1 MERSYLKFLH
11 CMKCFPVSSSSANKK
26 NKEDINVPKREP
38 GGWRSMLYVIGNET
52 FERLATFGLLANF
65 MVYLVTK
72 YHMKQVLATN
82 VVNIWSGTTNFAP
95 LIGAFLSDTYW
106 GRFRTLA
113 YCSVASFLG
122 MVVMTL
128 TASIPNLL
136 PPGCSQQDL
145 QIPGRCI
152 GPNHTQLAVLFLSLL
167 LLTIG
172 ASGIR
177 PCSLPFGVDQF
188 DATTEKGRK
197 DINSFFN
204 WYYFTFTF
212 AIMIAITV
220 VVYVQDSVSWA
231 LGLGIPTLL
240 MSFAIVLFFLGTR
253 LYVYVPPEGSVFSGI
268 GQVFIA
274 AYKNRGLDHPTDDE
288 LYDPPARKLVQ
299 TKLPL
304 TQDFRHHSCHQDN
317 HPHLKIPKQSSHKGA
332 RRSEPRW
339 YSLRP
344 GRLCSIQQVEE
355 VKCLIRIVPI
365 WASGVICFTAMAQQ
379 STITVLQAMKMDRHL
394 GPHFRIPVG
403 SLGVFSMLAM
413 TIWIP
418 IYDRLLVPTVQRF
431 THKEGGITLLQRM
444 GIGMVIA
451 SLSMVV
457 AGIVEEK
464 RRSIALSQGG
474 ASGIAQMSVMWLIPQ
489 LALLGI
495 AEAFNGIGQTEFF
508 YKQFPEHMRS
518 FAGSLFFC
526 SLAGSNYL
534 SSLVITLVHKGTGG
548 KGRPNW
554 LADDINVGKVDYFYY
569 LIAIMGIANL
579 VYFIICARWYRYKGE
594 SVMVLVEKEKEVV
607 QETSVAIEINS
618 AKDTVN

>member
-11 CMKCFPVSSSSANKK
+11 CMKCFPVSSSSADKK
-26 NKEDINVPKREP
+26 NKEDTNVPKREP
-38 GGWRSMLYVIGNET
+38 GGWKSMLYVIGNET

-95 LIGAFLSDTYW
+95 LIGAFVSDAYW

-188 DATTEKGRK
+188 DATTEKGRR

-240 MSFAIVLFFLGTR
+240 MLFAIVLFFLGTR

-274 AYKNRGLDHPTDDE
+274 AYKNHGLDLPTDDE

-304 TQDFRHHSCHQDN
+304 TQDFRFLNKAAIKVPGEVNPDDTVPS
-317 HPHLKIPKQSSHKGA
+317 
-332 RRSEPRW
+332 
-339 YSLRP
+339 P
-344 GRLCSIQQVEE
+344 GRLCSVQQVEE

-379 STITVLQAMKMDRHL
+379 GTITVLQAMKMDRHL

-444 GIGMVIA
+444 GVGMVIA

-474 ASGIAQMSVMWLIPQ
+474 ASGIAPMSVMWLTPQ
-489 LALLGI
+489 LALMGI
-495 AEAFNGIGQTEFF
+495 AEAFNGIGQIEFF

-534 SSLVITLVHKGTGG
+534 SSLIITLVHKDTGG

-554 LADDINVGKVDYFYY
+554 LADDINIGKVDYFYY
-569 LIAIMGIANL
+569 LIATMGVANL
-579 VYFIICARWYRYKGE
+579 VYFLICARWYRYKGE
-594 SVMVLVEKEKEVV
+594 SVMVVVEKGKEVV
-607 QETSVAIEINS
+607 QETSVTIQINS